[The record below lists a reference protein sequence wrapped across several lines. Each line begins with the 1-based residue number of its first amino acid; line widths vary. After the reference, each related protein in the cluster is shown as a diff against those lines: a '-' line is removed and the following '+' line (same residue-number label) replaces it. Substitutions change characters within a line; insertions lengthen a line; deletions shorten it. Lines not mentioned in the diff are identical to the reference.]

1 MNQFLLWKKIPPD
14 IMINNI
20 MPYAYRTIDKHRLHD
35 IRTFVHDFNKI
46 INYYYFDM
54 NEYCLLNDLIWFCN
68 NQIIYGALYND
79 YNHPYITILNI
90 INILDRNI
98 VFRKLPYDAKIKYI
112 RKNYYFDMMR
122 NTHSKNMQLLSI
134 LTPEERAAFINL
146 HIIND
151 VTHIHLP

>member
-1 MNQFLLWKKIPPD
+1 MYMDSSLWKKIPPD
-14 IMINNI
+14 IMINEI
-20 MPYAYRTIDKHRLHD
+20 MPYAYRTIDNTLLHD

-68 NQIIYGALYND
+68 NQIIYGTLYNE
-79 YNHPYITILNI
+79 YNYPYITILNI

-98 VFRKLPYDAKIKYI
+98 VFKKLSHDAKITYI

-122 NTHSKNMQLLSI
+122 NTHSKSMQLLSM
-134 LTPEERAAFINL
+134 LTPDERCEFINR
-146 HIIND
+146 HIIYSE
-151 VTHIHLP
+151 

>member
-1 MNQFLLWKKIPPD
+1 
-14 IMINNI
+14 
-20 MPYAYRTIDKHRLHD
+20 
-35 IRTFVHDFNKI
+35 
-46 INYYYFDM
+46 M